1 MTKRPCTGKYKKI
14 WYGIILMDVKGA
26 VSQSLCVG
34 IGEGDSTFDYEIN
47 INQSLRNIVPLI
59 RKITLL

>member
-1 MTKRPCTGKYKKI
+1 
-14 WYGIILMDVKGA
+14 MDVKGA
-26 VSQSLCVG
+26 VSQPLCVG
-34 IGEGDSTFDYEIN
+34 IGEGDSTFDYEIH

>member
-1 MTKRPCTGKYKKI
+1 
-14 WYGIILMDVKGA
+14 MDVKGA

-34 IGEGDSTFDYEIN
+34 IGERDSTFDYEIN

>member
-1 MTKRPCTGKYKKI
+1 
-14 WYGIILMDVKGA
+14 MDVKGA
-26 VSQSLCVG
+26 VSQSLYVG
-34 IGEGDSTFDYEIN
+34 IGEGDSTFDNEIN